1 VRIRTIVRI
10 LRTGLLPAALLALG
24 LAAARPATAQSS
36 GGAWLGVYT
45 QSLSDELRDEFNH
58 RGDGVLVARVVSDGP
73 ADRAGLRRGDIIVSV
88 GGRNV
93 TSPASLS
100 NRVRAYRPGQYVAVK
115 VMRDG
120 RERTFNVR
128 LGSRDDVRDDDQS
141 EDFEWTPA
149 PAPEAPE
156 PPDAPAAPKGSRR
169 IVIRDHADGRDVPGL
184 ERLRELDLEALDDLP
199 LTMLGRGRL
208 GVRVETLSPGLADYF
223 AGATKGALVLEVTA
237 GSAAEKAGIRAGDVI
252 TRVGDTDVADADDL
266 VSAVR
271 RAEGATQV
279 TLVRRGQTRT
289 VEAVL
294 ERSRMPRVQRFR
306 GGPGPGRTFEWR
318 SDGFDRDELRRELDE
333 LRRELRELRREIEDR
348 R

>member
-1 VRIRTIVRI
+1 M
-10 LRTGLLPAALLALG
+10 LALG
-24 LAAARPATAQSS
+24 LASARPATAQPS

-58 RGDGVLVARVVSDGP
+58 RGAGVLVARVVSDGP
-73 ADRAGLRRGDIIVSV
+73 ADKAGLRRGDIIVSV
-88 GGRNV
+88 GGQNV
-93 TSPASLS
+93 TTSESLS
-100 NRVRAYRPGQYVAVK
+100 NRVRAYRPGQYSAVK

-120 RERTFNVR
+120 RERTFNVK
-128 LGSRDDVRDDDQS
+128 LGSRDDARDDARG
-141 EDFEWTPA
+141 EGFEWTPA

-156 PPDAPAAPKGSRR
+156 PPDAPAAPKAPRR
-169 IVIRDHADGRDVPGL
+169 IVIRDHADGREVPGL
-184 ERLRELDLEALDDLP
+184 ERLRELDLKGLDDLP
-199 LTMLGRGRL
+199 MTLLGRGRL

-223 AGATKGALVLEVTA
+223 AGATKGALVLEVTE

-252 TRVGDTDVADADDL
+252 TKVGDADVADADDL

-271 RAEGATQV
+271 RAEGDTPV

-294 ERSRMPRVQRFR
+294 ERLEMPRVQRFR
-306 GGPGPGRTFEWR
+306 SGPGAGRTFEWR
-318 SDGFDRDELRRELDE
+318 SDGADRDELRRELDE
-333 LRRELRELRREIEDR
+333 LRRELRELRRELQDR